1 MTDEHAVFLLTDSFA
16 ITEPGCT
23 SSPTRTSYTLSENI
37 GELSFL
43 SRRFT
48 ITVAV
53 RVRLSLPAASEAI
66 NCEYKSCQ
74 PKIIIP
80 AIPGSIGFCVEP
92 YNMV

>member
-1 MTDEHAVFLLTDSFA
+1 MNDEQAVLLTDTLA

-37 GELSFL
+37 GKLSFL

-80 AIPGSIGFCVEP
+80 AIRGSIGFCVEP